1 MFEVLKK
8 LGGDVLA
15 NFRYPHLLMADG
27 VTTGITSAVGNLV
40 AVSALLIFSRSFF
53 GIGLTGFADSTSAIF
68 VAIAV
73 AFFGGMFAIPFGSNV
88 PAGKNLNVYD
98 RMKKVVLF
106 LLYSF
111 YGTLLVSTGI
121 ITIFGL
127 TGHPVVQWLIEN
139 LPFEDE
145 SQAVFVLN
153 AVSAVVAIPL
163 LRALARSF
171 STVQVDITEWNG
183 LSVHKFVWFPFY
195 VLILAVSSTYA
206 MF

>member
-53 GIGLTGFADSTSAIF
+53 GIGLTGFADSTSAIL

-106 LLYSF
+106 LIYSF

-145 SQAVFVLN
+145 WQTVFVLN

>member
-53 GIGLTGFADSTSAIF
+53 GIGLTGFADSTSAIL

-106 LLYSF
+106 LIYSF

-145 SQAVFVLN
+145 WQAVFVLN